1 MLEDAALVIWEW
13 KFMDGTEL
21 DYGSDDE
28 DSLDEDVTVI
38 PETPPPYASD
48 EEEKA
53 EDKTENSGEEN
64 ENANAES
71 DSILP
76 VTHTVTFKCI
86 GCTKENAYQEIL
98 KCIAQ
103 MQHRGEDV
111 PCKIQP
117 EPENPID
124 SEAIAFKCKLDDQ
137 WHTIGYVVKEVLKEV
152 HEALAQNKVTNVS
165 IDWVKFVIYWKTP
178 GWFAGIKI
186 TKIGEWSRTV
196 VMSQSAR
203 MHT

>member
-1 MLEDAALVIWEW
+1 
-13 KFMDGTEL
+13 MDGTEL

-48 EEEKA
+48 EEEEA
-53 EDKTENSGEEN
+53 EDKTENSDEEN

-76 VTHTVTFKCI
+76 VTHAVTFKCI
-86 GCTKENAYQEIL
+86 GCTKENAYQEML
-98 KCIAQ
+98 KRIAQ